1 MTSLFFSLGITYQ
14 HFFLLKLTIT
24 YSIIVFTKKHNNVS
38 ENPICL
44 FGNHLF
50 ELTNIM
56 ISEIY
61 FLGSRWQHLL
71 KAALPP
77 AFLDYPRS
85 SPLIPGS
92 HWE

>member
-1 MTSLFFSLGITYQ
+1 
-14 HFFLLKLTIT
+14 
-24 YSIIVFTKKHNNVS
+24 
-38 ENPICL
+38 
-44 FGNHLF
+44 
-50 ELTNIM
+50 LTNIM